1 MECAITEWEVSF
13 RERTALYSNQR
24 SVPVIIVIL
33 PNKPMEIGERK
44 RSTRP
49 VGTRVG
55 PTVYDRSYYAVTR
68 IQIVGS
74 V

>member
-1 MECAITEWEVSF
+1 MECAITEWEVVSF

-55 PTVYDRSYYAVTR
+55 PTVDRSYYAVTR